1 MEKKPGRARIE
12 LGKEQKNYS
21 LINNT
26 DVYYNKLK
34 TAYQDLSNDMIS
46 EYTLFSFVTL
56 CAATL
61 EYSLNYV
68 LAEFCFTNY
77 PLNRFN
83 IHFAVMER
91 MNFKSKLMLV
101 PFICSNNSFMI
112 KNSDSSFHSLTRLI
126 KVRNDLMYAMDTPE
140 AFDSLQIIKSD
151 NGEIGINLEKKP
163 TMIEQLTKE
172 ECLEF
177 ADALLKYKSL
187 VLDHCSEATF
197 EVNDLL
203 ARNIH
208 SRFKSQSKR
217 DKPPKEGQK
226 PL

>member
-151 NGEIGINLEKKP
+151 NGEIGINLEK
-163 TMIEQLTKE
+163 
-172 ECLEF
+172 
-177 ADALLKYKSL
+177 
-187 VLDHCSEATF
+187 
-197 EVNDLL
+197 
-203 ARNIH
+203 
-208 SRFKSQSKR
+208 
-217 DKPPKEGQK
+217 
-226 PL
+226 